1 MAVALLAQKSKFAAK
16 GGAEV
21 TFDAT
26 PETRQPCYLFNL
38 PNELL
43 AELAAWLS
51 HPVDLLSLALTSK
64 YHYERLTGPQAY
76 LLWRRTRAAFQPE
89 PVPDP
94 PESLTEVAW
103 AQFLFGLNYCGGC
116 GRKTYDLPFSFALRL
131 HLCKV
136 RSLGPSC
143 YGLNTLLDMC
153 CARKGQKIWVS
164 PHESLQPISHLFAA
178 CSVVFKIS

>member
-1 MAVALLAQKSKFAAK
+1 MALSQSVQKSTFATK
-16 GGAEV
+16 DGTEITLDV
-21 TFDAT
+21 SPAT
-26 PETRQPCYLFNL
+26 LQHCYLFNL

-51 HPVDLLSLALTSK
+51 HPADLLSLALTSK
-64 YHYERLTGPQAY
+64 YLYKRLTGPQAY
-76 LLWRRTRAAFQPE
+76 LLWRRIRAAFQPE

-94 PESLTEVAW
+94 PEGLTEIAW

-136 RSLGPSC
+136 RIIDSGGPWI
-143 YGLNTLLDMC
+143 YRFL
-153 CARKGQKIWVS
+153 
-164 PHESLQPISHLFAA
+164 
-178 CSVVFKIS
+178 

>member
-1 MAVALLAQKSKFAAK
+1 MALPQPVQRSTFATKHGTEIAFD
-16 GGAEV
+16 V
-21 TFDAT
+21 TSAT
-26 PETRQPCYLFNL
+26 VQPCYLFNL

-51 HPVDLLSLALTSK
+51 HPIDLHSLALTSK
-64 YHYERLTGPQAY
+64 YYYERLTGPHAC
-76 LLWRRTRAAFQPE
+76 LLWRRTRAAFEPD

-94 PESLTEVAW
+94 PEGLTEIGW

-136 RSLGPSC
+136 GIIDSS
-143 YGLNTLLDMC
+143 Y
-153 CARKGQKIWVS
+153 AWVY
-164 PHESLQPISHLFAA
+164 PLF
-178 CSVVFKIS
+178 